1 MKYAKF
7 RYFGKWEYREV
18 MCVKDTDLGPHY
30 YLKDLNRNLKYIP
43 LYNVIEVSEEEYYIN
58 MIMNS

>member
-7 RYFGKWEYREV
+7 RYFGKWEYGEIMR
-18 MCVKDTDLGPHY
+18 VKDTDLGPQY
-30 YLKDLNRNLKYIP
+30 YLKLDDKYTKFIP

-58 MIMNS
+58 IIMNS